1 MMAEVGG
8 MVNVRGSRIA
18 TPLAPP
24 RPGRTPMM
32 TPSRMPTSIRAKLY
46 QERAT
51 LKPPM
56 SELISSTSVPS
67 RRFPNASQ
75 AGAGLQL
82 GCYPNIIPSV
92 WYTLCQVP
100 AERNIA
106 FIGPAT
112 FRIRDV
118 VLPPYWKARYPQ

>member
-1 MMAEVGG
+1 
-8 MVNVRGSRIA
+8 
-18 TPLAPP
+18 
-24 RPGRTPMM
+24 
-32 TPSRMPTSIRAKLY
+32 
-46 QERAT
+46 

-92 WYTLCQVP
+92 WYTLCQVA

-106 FIGPAT
+106 FLDPAT
-112 FRIRDV
+112 FRTRGV
-118 VLPPYWKARYPQ
+118 APPPSWKARSPQ